1 MLGVDIF
8 ELTYPME
15 AKQQRVLWLR
25 RANLVIW
32 LQVE

>member
-1 MLGVDIF
+1 MEAVMLGVDIF

-25 RANLVIW
+25 RASLV
-32 LQVE
+32 V